1 MTANSD
7 PMGHIYLDFHYI
19 SICRKKKK
27 KTKHPECYLLHSKV
41 LTAVG
46 KSFQ

>member
-19 SICRKKKK
+19 SICRKKK
-27 KTKHPECYLLHSKV
+27 TKHPECYLLHSKV

>member
-7 PMGHIYLDFHYI
+7 PMGHIYLDFRYI
-19 SICRKKKK
+19 SICRKKK

>member
-27 KTKHPECYLLHSKV
+27 KQSILNAICC
-41 LTAVG
+41 TA
-46 KSFQ
+46 KF

>member
-19 SICRKKKK
+19 SICIKKKK
-27 KTKHPECYLLHSKV
+27 QSILNAICC
-41 LTAVG
+41 TA
-46 KSFQ
+46 KF